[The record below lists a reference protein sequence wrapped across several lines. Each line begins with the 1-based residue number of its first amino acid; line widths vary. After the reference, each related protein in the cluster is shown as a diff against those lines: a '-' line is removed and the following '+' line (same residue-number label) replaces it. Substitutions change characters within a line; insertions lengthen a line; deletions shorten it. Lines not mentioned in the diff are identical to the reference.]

1 MQNAALLNKI
11 RYNVLFESVGEEILH
26 SLIPQ
31 LEEASFSAG
40 QIIFE
45 DGTEGTCMFLILS
58 GSVKI
63 CKITK
68 TNEEVILGIL
78 HAGDYFGELEMIDS
92 RTRSARVM
100 AMTDTKIAIMQ
111 KELFENLVG
120 QSSAFAYNLLR
131 MMSLRLRTSNQSF
144 LLQGE
149 HYFHETLHS
158 LDKMHK
164 LIEASKIVNSSLD
177 LSRLLENILKTA
189 TGTTG
194 ADRGTLY
201 LIDEAKKELWSK
213 VAQGTSLVEIRLPVG
228 KGIAGFVAAT
238 GDTINIPDAYA
249 DSRFNPEID
258 RTTGYRTKTILCMPM
273 KNKDGKIIGVFQLLN
288 KNDGTFTNEDEEF
301 IDALSIHASIAIEN
315 AQLAQQ
321 MVQSERLSAV
331 GAMASTIIHDIKN
344 PMGTLRVYAQVM
356 RKKSTD
362 EETKKMADEMIAQVD
377 RFVKMT
383 QEILDFTRGVSSM
396 NIQEVEFADVMDAV
410 LLFIAKDL
418 NKKSIQLVQNTSFKG
433 LVNVDQDKLM
443 RVFYNIAGNAA
454 DAMPN
459 GGTLT
464 VSTAA
469 KDDRIVIEF
478 TDTGTGMPPEVKAK
492 IFEPFM
498 TFGKKHGT
506 GLGMAIV
513 KKIVDDHKGTIEI
526 ESEMGKGTL
535 IRIILPQN
543 AAA

>member
-1 MQNAALLNKI
+1 
-11 RYNVLFESVGEEILH
+11 
-26 SLIPQ
+26 
-31 LEEASFSAG
+31 
-40 QIIFE
+40 
-45 DGTEGTCMFLILS
+45 
-58 GSVKI
+58 
-63 CKITK
+63 
-68 TNEEVILGIL
+68 
-78 HAGDYFGELEMIDS
+78 
-92 RTRSARVM
+92 
-100 AMTDTKIAIMQ
+100 
-111 KELFENLVG
+111 
-120 QSSAFAYNLLR
+120 
-131 MMSLRLRTSNQSF
+131 
-144 LLQGE
+144 
-149 HYFHETLHS
+149 
-158 LDKMHK
+158 
-164 LIEASKIVNSSLD
+164 
-177 LSRLLENILKTA
+177 
-189 TGTTG
+189 
-194 ADRGTLY
+194 
-201 LIDEAKKELWSK
+201 
-213 VAQGTSLVEIRLPVG
+213 VEIRLPIG

-238 GDTINIPDAYA
+238 GETINIPDAYA

-258 RTTGYRTKTILCMPM
+258 KTTGYRTKTILCMPM

-288 KNDGTFTNEDEEF
+288 KPDGTFTKEDEEF

-356 RKKSTD
+356 KKKSAD
-362 EETKKMADEMIAQVD
+362 EETRKMADEMIAQVD

-396 NIQEVEFADVMDAV
+396 NIQEVEFSEVMDAV

-418 NKKSIQLVQNTSFKG
+418 TKKNIQLVQNTSFKG
-433 LVNVDQDKLM
+433 MVNVDQDKLM

-459 GGTLT
+459 GGILT
-464 VSTAA
+464 VNTLA
-469 KDDRIVIEF
+469 KDNQIVIEF
-478 TDTGTGMPPEVKAK
+478 VDTGTGMPAEVKAK

-513 KKIVDDHKGTIEI
+513 KKIVDDHKGIIDIDSEI
-526 ESEMGKGTL
+526 GKGTV
-535 IRIILPQN
+535 IRIVLPKD

>member
-1 MQNAALLNKI
+1 MQDASLINKI
-11 RYNVLFESVGEEILH
+11 RYNVLFESASEEVLQTLLPNLNEMH
-26 SLIPQ
+26 FAP
-31 LEEASFSAG
+31 G
-40 QIIFE
+40 QVIFE
-45 DGTEGTCMFLILS
+45 DGSEGDSMFLILS

-63 CKITK
+63 CKVTK
-68 TNEEVILGIL
+68 MNEEVVLGIL
-78 HAGDYFGELEMIDS
+78 HAGDFFGELEMIDT
-92 RTRSARVM
+92 RPRSARVS
-100 AMTDTKIAIMQ
+100 AMTDSKIAVLSRNDFNTLL
-111 KELFENLVG
+111 ETCPPF
-120 QSSAFAYNLLR
+120 AFNLLR

-149 HYFHETLHS
+149 HYFQETLHR

-177 LSRLLENILKTA
+177 LQKLLSNILQTA
-189 TGTTG
+189 TGTTN
-194 ADRGTLY
+194 ADRGTLFI
-201 LIDEAKKELWSK
+201 IDEIKKELWSK
-213 VAQGTSLVEIRLPVG
+213 VLQGESTVEIRLPIG

-238 GDTINIPDAYA
+238 GETINIPDAYA
-249 DSRFNPEID
+249 DSRFNPEVD
-258 RTTGYRTKTILCMPM
+258 KSTGYRTKTILCMPM

-288 KNDGTFTNEDEEF
+288 RANGIFTKEDEEF

-331 GAMASTIIHDIKN
+331 GQMASTIIHDIKN

-356 RKKSTD
+356 KKKSTD
-362 EETKKMADEMIAQVD
+362 EETKKMADEMISQVD

-396 NIQEVEFADVMDAV
+396 NIQECEFSEVMDAV

-418 NKKSIQLVQNTSFKG
+418 TKRNVQLVQNTEFKG
-433 LVNVDQDKLM
+433 NVKVDQDKLM

-459 GGTLT
+459 GGNLT
-464 VSTAA
+464 VNTLE
-469 KDDRIVIEF
+469 KNKQIFIEF
-478 TDTGTGMPPEVKAK
+478 VDTGTGMPDEVKAK

-513 KKIVDDHKGTIEI
+513 KKIVDDHHGKIEI
-526 ESEMGKGTL
+526 DSEMGKGTT
-535 IRIILPQN
+535 IRIMLPVD
-543 AAA
+543 AS